1 MRFMALS
8 ILFVFLGAARG
19 AGAQAF
25 AAPGAGYR
33 PGPRVALVLS
43 GGSALGIA
51 HVGVIRELEKA
62 GIPIDMVLGTS
73 MGSLVGGLYAA
84 GYSPDQLATIVEGID
99 WRMIFSESRDS
110 LGGNYEDQKR
120 QRFPLGFG
128 FNAEGI
134 HMGRGLFKGQNIL
147 TLLTTLSLHALT
159 IRDFDALPL
168 PFRAVA
174 ADILSGERVV
184 FSSGSLAEAMRASIS
199 IPGLF
204 RPYVIDGRSL
214 VDGGIV
220 DNMPVDL
227 AREMGA
233 DIVIAV
239 ESRPRLAGSDGELKS
254 SLDISNQILNL
265 YMEDNLKLSR
275 LGADILI
282 RPDLSGFTTSS
293 YTASRRLIERGAAGT
308 RAQSAEIAA
317 LAERIGQDRPLV
329 RPEDQPNRKVMREPP
344 VLAGLEVEASRPADA
359 EIARSIF
366 ADLVGH
372 TLDRDDVKAAIDRVY
387 ASGDYSLVKFD
398 LVPAADA
405 AREVVGIVSLEADYQ
420 PADDLFVGASYRG
433 LVSAFTESDVSVLS
447 SLFMGGLSGID
458 SAFYAEAGLGKGSR
472 ILVEYFQP
480 LGPFF
485 LKPFINY
492 QSIYDS
498 HRLLGSGLGLDE
510 YLRSAGGGLW
520 LGLRLGKRFD
530 AALGWSYEVLRGS
543 CVDTSSPGGEGSGAT
558 VDDTAGTLTLAFE
571 GDTRSASVF
580 PSRGFQGT
588 ARFRWA
594 DPCFGGSSAFASA
607 ELRWNAAIPVSRRF
621 SLGIAGLAATDFS
634 GFLPGVVP
642 IGAVRRFDLRSGGM
656 FYGLESRSE
665 RGTGNDVAGLGIEAR
680 AMVGRVSQL
689 LGGDLFALAN
699 LSAGAARV
707 TGDPGR
713 GFLPL
718 RWNASLGVGAR
729 LSSNAGLRIT
739 AGVVADGNSRWPFRP
754 ALAVDFGSMTDLL
767 EDLR

>member
-1 MRFMALS
+1 MRFIALA
-8 ILFVFLGAARG
+8 LFLVFLVAERG
-19 AGAQAF
+19 VGAQST
-25 AAPGAGYR
+25 AAGGGGHR
-33 PGPRVALVLS
+33 PRVALVLS

-73 MGSLVGGLYAA
+73 MGALVGGLYAT
-84 GYSPDQLATIVEGID
+84 GYSPDQLETIVDGID
-99 WRMIFSESRDS
+99 WRTVFSESRDS

-134 HMGRGLFKGQNIL
+134 HLGRGLFKGQNIL
-147 TLLTTLSLHALT
+147 TLLTSLSLHALAA
-159 IRDFDALPL
+159 RDFDALPL

-174 ADILSGERVV
+174 ADILTGERVV
-184 FSSGSLAEAMRASIS
+184 FSGGSLAEAMRASIS

-239 ESRPRLAGSDGELKS
+239 ESRPRLAGSDDDLKS

-265 YMEDNLKLSR
+265 YIEDNLKLSR

-293 YTASRRLIERGAAGT
+293 YTASRRLIERGAASVL
-308 RAQSAEIAA
+308 AQSDEVAA
-317 LAERIGQDRPLV
+317 LAARIGQDRALV
-329 RPEDQPNRKVMREPP
+329 EPDDQPNRRALCEPP
-344 VLAGLEVEASRPADA
+344 ILDRLEVKASRPADA
-359 EIARSIF
+359 ETARSVF
-366 ADLVGH
+366 SGLVGRK
-372 TLDRDDVKAAIDRVY
+372 LDRAEIKAAIDRVY

-398 LVPAADA
+398 LEPEVGA
-405 AREVVGIVSLEADYQ
+405 ARGVTGIVSLEADYQ
-420 PADDLFVGASYRG
+420 PADDLFVGASYHG
-433 LVSAFTESDVSVLS
+433 LVSAFTESDASILS
-447 SLFMGGLSGID
+447 SIFMGGLSGID

-480 LGPFF
+480 MGAFF
-485 LKPFINY
+485 LKPFLKY

-498 HRLLGSGLGLDE
+498 HRLLGSGLGFDE

-520 LGLRLGKRFD
+520 LGLRLGKRAD
-530 AALGWSYEVLRGS
+530 AALGWSYEVLSGS

-558 VDDTAGTLTLAFE
+558 VNDTAGTLTLAFE

-594 DPCFGGSSAFASA
+594 DPGFGGSSAFASA
-607 ELRWNAAIPVSRRF
+607 ELRWNAAIPVSHRF

-634 GFLPGVVP
+634 GFLPGAVP
-642 IGAVRRFDLRSGGM
+642 IGAVRRFDLRSSGM

-699 LSAGAARV
+699 LSAGTARV
-707 TGDPGR
+707 TGDPAR

-729 LSSNAGLRIT
+729 LASNAGLRVT
-739 AGVVADGNSRWPFRP
+739 AGVVADGNSRQPFRP